1 MFFFNKRFKSFTK
14 FPLVKLDMIEK
25 RKNFSENQ
33 IFGYGT
39 YFGITLIFTI
49 IAILAIIQFELTSDT
64 TFLEKY
70 WPIFRGTFLIN
81 MYTWF
86 IGLNIHIWEKYNVN
100 YKVQN
105 CYN

>member
-1 MFFFNKRFKSFTK
+1 
-14 FPLVKLDMIEK
+14 MIEK

-39 YFGITLIFTI
+39 FFGTMLIFTL
-49 IAILAIIQFELTSDT
+49 IAIFSLINFDMLSDA

-86 IGLNIHIWEKYNVN
+86 IGLNIFIWEKYNVN
-100 YKVQN
+100 YKVPLF
-105 CYN
+105 YI